1 MAEKREEWKTHTGMI
16 LAMIGTEVGL
26 GNIWR
31 FPYLVGKFGG
41 GTFLIPYITL
51 LILVALF
58 VMMCEWALGRSTKS
72 GPLGAFRKIK
82 FPFGRE
88 VGAWG
93 IIGPFF
99 LECYYVVITSW
110 VLFYIGASF
119 FGLYYGEDSMR
130 FLVNFLASPWVFV
143 GHFIVCLIISWI
155 LALGVQKGIERACK
169 FMIPTLFFLL
179 IIITIRSLTLP
190 GAAQG
195 VEFFMRPRWEFLFNP
210 AAWIAALGQ
219 VFFTLSLGMSAM
231 IIYGSYMK
239 TKWGIPQNAI
249 ACALGNTSS
258 SILAGFA
265 IFPAAFALGMG
276 AAVSGA
282 QSIGLT
288 FVVLPQLFQKMP
300 AGWFFGGLFFLLLT
314 FGALSSAISIQEP
327 AVAWLK
333 EEFGLSRTKGALAT
347 GFLLWVLG
355 LPFIL
360 NGFVVGGL
368 GTKLALLGKMDM
380 IIGQVALP
388 AFALMAVLAVGWTM
402 KNKGFSEINMNAKMR
417 LSRLAWNW
425 IRYVIPA
432 ATLLLLLFTIIQ
444 VLEEIKLIPAIL
456 PQVGITDFIPLG
468 IGFSTIAM
476 IVLVCSI
483 IWGGFAYFT
492 YKVIRVEK
500 HKEEPAH
507 TL

>member
-1 MAEKREEWKTHTGMI
+1 MTEKREEWKTHTGMI

-41 GTFLIPYITL
+41 GVFLIPYISL
-51 LILVALF
+51 LFLVALF
-58 VMMCEWALGRSTKS
+58 AMMCEWALGRYTKA

-82 FPFGRE
+82 FPWGRE
-88 VGAWG
+88 IGAWG

-110 VLFYIGASF
+110 VLFFVGASF
-119 FGLYYGEDSMR
+119 FGLYYGQDPMQ
-130 FLVNFLASPWVFV
+130 FLLDFLSSPWIFV
-143 GHFIVCLIISWI
+143 VHLAVCSIISWI

-169 FMIPTLFFLL
+169 FMIPSLFVLL
-179 IIITIRSLTLP
+179 IIIVIRSLTLP
-190 GAAQG
+190 GAAAG
-195 VEFFMRPRWEFLFNP
+195 VEFFMRPRWEYLWNP

-239 TKWGIPQNAI
+239 KKWGLPRNAI

-276 AAVSGA
+276 SAVSGT

-333 EEFGLSRTKGALAT
+333 EEFGWNRVRGALAT
-347 GFLLWVLG
+347 GVLLWVMG

-360 NGFVVGGL
+360 NGFVLGGL
-368 GTKLALLGKMDM
+368 GKKLALLGKMDM

-388 AFALMAVLAVGWTM
+388 AFALLAILAVGWVM
-402 KNKGFSEINMNAKMR
+402 KKKGLEEINQNAK
-417 LSRLAWNW
+417 LKINSFVWNW
-425 IRYVIPA
+425 IKYVVPV
-432 ATLLLLLFTIIQ
+432 ATFALLLITVIQ
-444 VLEEIKLIPAIL
+444 VLEAVKLIPAFL
-456 PQVGITDFIPLG
+456 PTIGITEFVPIG
-468 IGFSTIAM
+468 IGWSTIMMM
-476 IVLVCSI
+476 ITVCTI
-483 IWGGFAYFT
+483 VWGGFAYFT
-492 YKVIRVEK
+492 YKVIKVEK
-500 HKEEPAH
+500 HKEEITHP
-507 TL
+507 L